1 MIIIVFTVS
10 IYSKHKLNSKCMKI
24 SVKFMIIFIQKK
36 LKNMKNISKYDCG
49 LKSTEV
55 LFAIYADA
63 DEKNRY
69 TS

>member
-1 MIIIVFTVS
+1 
-10 IYSKHKLNSKCMKI
+10 
-24 SVKFMIIFIQKK
+24 
-36 LKNMKNISKYDCG
+36 MKNISKYDCG

-69 TS
+69 TSWQFRKVINN

>member
-1 MIIIVFTVS
+1 
-10 IYSKHKLNSKCMKI
+10 MKI